1 MTEYR
6 MPKVNTNDA
15 SYTLLG
21 WLVPDGG
28 KVAEGEPLLE
38 VETSKAVEELAAP
51 CGGLAELLVPAG
63 RECAPGTL
71 LARLHP
77 DAASLDAARR
87 GAPVE
92 REGAGPGAA
101 PAGGGPAPTS
111 PGSTGPVLTGPAR
124 ARLAELGIPE
134 AEALA
139 LDVPVVRRAEVD
151 RLAATRTA
159 GPATG
164 DTPQT
169 DPPQDKPPHSA
180 PTQDNSVQG
189 GPTHGNPAHGNP
201 ARSTPAQDDP
211 PGTVTTPLTR
221 NQRAVAATVTASHRE
236 VPAAFTA
243 VEVDVTEALAAGRD
257 LAAAAGTLVGL
268 AELTLAAL
276 ATRRESDPACFASLT
291 ADGTGSR
298 LLPGAHIG
306 VTFDLGAGLFV
317 PVLHDADRST
327 LGELSRALMR
337 YRMAALR
344 GAFRDRELQGANI
357 TLTLHTDP
365 GVALALPVVFPGQ
378 ACALSL
384 AAPRTAVLPDPDGTG
399 FRVRSL
405 VHLGAA
411 FDHRLL
417 NGRQVVALLT
427 GVKALLEAPRRLAG
441 EEL

>member
-15 SYTLLG
+15 AYTLLG
-21 WLVPDGG
+21 WLVEDGG

-51 CGGLAELLVPAG
+51 SGGLLELLVPAG
-63 RECAPGTL
+63 RECAPGEL

-87 GAPVE
+87 QPAAAADSP
-92 REGAGPGAA
+92 A
-101 PAGGGPAPTS
+101 PAAG
-111 PGSTGPVLTGPAR
+111 GPVLTAPAR
-124 ARLAELGIPE
+124 SRLAELGIPE
-134 AEALA
+134 SAALA

-151 RLAATRTA
+151 RLAARLAAAEQTRPEA
-159 GPATG
+159 AAPEA
-164 DTPQT
+164 PQT
-169 DPPQDKPPHSA
+169 APAPQAA
-180 PTQDNSVQG
+180 PAPQTAQALAAQAAQA
-189 GPTHGNPAHGNP
+189 PQAAPAE
-201 ARSTPAQDDP
+201 QDP
-211 PGTVTTPLTR
+211 PGTVLAPLSR

-236 VPAAFTA
+236 VPTAFTA
-243 VEVDVTEALAAGRD
+243 VDVDVTDALASGRE

-268 AELTLAAL
+268 AELTAAAL
-276 ATRRESDPACFASLT
+276 ATRRATDPACFAALT
-291 ADGTGSR
+291 ADGTGTR
-298 LLPGAHIG
+298 LVPGAHIG

-317 PVLHDADRST
+317 PVLHDADRSS
-327 LGELSRALMR
+327 LGELSRAMMGH
-337 YRMAALR
+337 RMAALR
-344 GAFRDRELQGANI
+344 GAFRDRDLQGANI

-384 AAPRTAVLPDPDGTG
+384 AAPRTVVLPDPDGTG
-399 FRVRSL
+399 FRARSL

-417 NGRQVVALLT
+417 NGRQVVSLLT
-427 GVKALLEAPRRLAG
+427 GVKTLLEAPHRLAG
-441 EEL
+441 ETL